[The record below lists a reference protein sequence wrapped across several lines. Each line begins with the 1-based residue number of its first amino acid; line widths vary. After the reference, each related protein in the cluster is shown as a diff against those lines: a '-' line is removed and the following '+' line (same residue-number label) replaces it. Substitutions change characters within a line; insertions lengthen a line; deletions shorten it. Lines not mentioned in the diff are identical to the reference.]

1 MLCVDEKR
9 QVQVLD
15 LTQPGLPIKLR
26 HRDQQHRSHLDERR
40 DSLESNRTPLHRSVS
55 PRLRILGELEFLD
68 AVRLEVMTLHHRIDR
83 RFADTQR
90 GGQRAAAPLGHAF
103 GLALQRGID
112 DFLDLVRSID
122 PFIRQRF
129 NSMTCSAI
137 EVLSVPL
144 LGFHFFFSFERSYLR
159 APKRPHPGETWSLTI
174 SRHENH
180 LMCSVSL
187 CRMILRGLE

>member
-1 MLCVDEKR
+1 M
-9 QVQVLD
+9 
-15 LTQPGLPIKLR
+15 PI
-26 HRDQQHRSHLDERR
+26 
-40 DSLESNRTPLHRSVS
+40 
-55 PRLRILGELEFLD
+55 
-68 AVRLEVMTLHHRIDR
+68 
-83 RFADTQR
+83 
-90 GGQRAAAPLGHAF
+90 

-112 DFLDLVRSID
+112 DFLDLVRSIS

-137 EVLSVPL
+137 EVLSIPL